1 MEGSI
6 PFNRAIRTKERNK
19 MATKRAVLSNRAQIN
34 AANSI
39 KANLRAKAQDE
50 ALAQKALVADQAEGE
65 LYADDITGS
74 VYKAYPVVLTEA
86 DFTKSANTASA
97 ETTIMSKQ
105 VPNGVEYLF
114 RAPKSNL
121 DRNSPYLYGSIN
133 DKTTTTV
140 ELTSGSFRIKVM
152 DASQNNLKGQ
162 PFTGAVS
169 QINNASPIDWNS
181 RLFFNCRMPIRAK
194 AGDYV
199 LITLN
204 SSSLWDQTGSS
215 IVIQCLELVVQ

>member
-1 MEGSI
+1 
-6 PFNRAIRTKERNK
+6 
-19 MATKRAVLSNRAQIN
+19 MATKKSTRSNQAQIK
-34 AANSI
+34 AAKNI
-39 KANLRAKAQDE
+39 KQNLRAKAQDD
-50 ALAQKALVADQAEGE
+50 ALAKKALVADQAEGE
-65 LYADDITGS
+65 LYSDDITGA

-121 DRNSPYLYGSIN
+121 DRNSPYLYGTVL

-140 ELTSGSFRIKVM
+140 KLSAGSFRIKVM

-169 QINNASPIDWNS
+169 QVDNADAIDWNK
-181 RLFFNCRMPIRAK
+181 RLFFNCRSPIRAK

-204 SSSLWDQTGSS
+204 SSALWDVTDSA
-215 IVIQCLELVVQ
+215 ITIQCLELVVQ

>member
-1 MEGSI
+1 
-6 PFNRAIRTKERNK
+6 
-19 MATKRAVLSNRAQIN
+19 VSNAAQIK
-34 AANSI
+34 AAQNI
-39 KANLRAKAQDE
+39 KNNLKAKARDD
-50 ALAQKALVADQAEGE
+50 ALSKKALVAEQAEGE
-65 LYADDITGS
+65 LYVDDITGQ
-74 VYKAYPVVLTEA
+74 VYKAYPIVMTEA
-86 DFTKSANTASA
+86 DFTKAANTASA
-97 ETTIMSKQ
+97 ETTIMTKQ

-140 ELTSGSFRIKVM
+140 ELVAGAFRIKVM

-169 QINNASPIDWNS
+169 QVNNADPIDWNK
-181 RLFFNCRMPIRAK
+181 RLFFNCRSPIRAK

-215 IVIQCLELVVQ
+215 MVIQCLELVIQ

>member
-1 MEGSI
+1 MRK
-6 PFNRAIRTKERNK
+6 P
-19 MATKRAVLSNRAQIN
+19 VLSNKAQIN
-34 AANSI
+34 AAQSI
-39 KANLRAKAQDE
+39 KNNLRAQAQDE
-50 ALAQKALVADQAEGE
+50 ALRQKALVADQAEGE
-65 LYADDITGS
+65 LYVDDITKA

-97 ETTIMSKQ
+97 ETTIMSLQ

-140 ELTSGSFRIKVM
+140 ELTAGAFRIKVM
-152 DASQNNLKGQ
+152 DASQNSLKGQ

-169 QINNASPIDWNS
+169 QVNNADAIDWNK
-181 RLFFNCRMPIRAK
+181 RLFFNCRMPIRGK

-215 IVIQCLELVVQ
+215 ITIQCLQLVVQ